1 MRVLDSPEG
10 AQFNAGGQL
19 GCCDMLAPAI
29 AMIRAQPHMP
39 RRRKSMSPPRASG
52 GSTWPSAALRRV
64 SYCATMIVDPSES
77 SARVDVISEFFL
89 RPLARSSS
97 GVHRGRIF
105 GGSASPAR
113 ALEWARQQ
121 PVVLG

>member
-19 GCCDMLAPAI
+19 GCCDKLALAI
-29 AMIRAQPHMP
+29 AMDRAQPHMP
-39 RRRKSMSPPRASG
+39 RRRKSRSPLRASG
-52 GSTWPSAALRRV
+52 GSAWPSAALRRV
-64 SYCATMIVDPSES
+64 SYWATMLVDPSEPS
-77 SARVDVISEFFL
+77 PEFDVISEFFL

-97 GVHRGRIF
+97 GVHRGRIS

-113 ALEWARQQ
+113 ALEWAPQQ
-121 PVVLG
+121 PVVL